1 MPDKK
6 KILNNF
12 LFPEVTA
19 KYFVLNK
26 DEETN
31 LYGWI
36 TLDESFS
43 DFLSL
48 LREEMEY
55 SWGIEFSRIDDYK
68 IYYIDIENKYNL
80 VEIINEETYRY
91 ARKLKDIFLAILH
104 KKIKSNIVQNIPI
117 LYEWFMAFSLK

>member
-12 LFPEVTA
+12 RFPEVTA

>member
-55 SWGIEFSRIDDYK
+55 SWGKEFSRIDDYK